1 MTNLSL
7 SADFS
12 ILVNAIKTAEL
23 TEKFNSNDPIT
34 LFAPS
39 NKAFEKLP
47 AGILDTLLLP
57 THKTELANLIFYHVV
72 AGIITSKD
80 LEKRIKA
87 GNGRATLTTL
97 TGGTVTASIN
107 ENRNIVLTDESGLQ
121 SVISHFDI
129 KQSNGSLD
137 VITSVLS
144 PHSK

>member
-1 MTNLSL
+1 MTNLSS

-12 ILVNAIKTAEL
+12 ILVNAIKTAGL
-23 TEKFNSNDPIT
+23 TDKFSGNDLFT
-34 LFAPS
+34 FFAPG

-57 THKTELANLIFYHVV
+57 SHKTELVNLIFYHAL

-80 LEKRIKA
+80 LEKQIKA
-87 GNGRATLTTL
+87 GNGQATLTTL
-97 TGGTVTASIN
+97 AGGKVTASIN

-129 KQSNGSLD
+129 KQSNGTLD

-144 PHSK
+144 PHSE